1 LIAIGW
7 RLIMSVDQAPI
18 LRFCS
23 DMGLSENRDLSI
35 GSSREGM
42 LFGIT
47 L

>member
-1 LIAIGW
+1 LIGIGR
-7 RLIMSVDQAPI
+7 RLIKSVDQTPV

-23 DMGLSENRDLSI
+23 GMGLSENRDLSI